1 MAEIQNI
8 YEQLSQIV
16 SDQKIP
22 ISGGGS
28 YDDCLCAIASGMI
41 QFVAVREG
49 RDNFRTLT
57 EGHISIHP
65 GSSLF
70 RTDPLYIVAGEIVR
84 TSRMFAMSVSPLTKK
99 LINKIDPDLEAKL
112 EAERKKKG
120 DRDDRQ
126 DQKARGRDGK
136 KGQKGEGRGQD
147 KAQDQKA
154 AAWSLGKSAFAIEKV
169 KGKKIVVLPWRE
181 LQSAVEPYDM
191 EALEARS
198 QGLRGRVLLD
208 GGLKLM
214 DGEKLVTI
222 VKAAKL
228 FGFSPLDEKNF
239 DRKLNIDLTQEGAAA
254 VLCKN
259 LRSLMKVAQAKA
271 KGREMGFAALYTD
284 QRGSYWFKVSRGF
297 STAISES
304 AASLEFLASDSAARL
319 TDEQKREAGAVYAKL
334 RAFYE

>member
-1 MAEIQNI
+1 
-8 YEQLSQIV
+8 
-16 SDQKIP
+16 
-22 ISGGGS
+22 
-28 YDDCLCAIASGMI
+28 
-41 QFVAVREG
+41 
-49 RDNFRTLT
+49 
-57 EGHISIHP
+57 
-65 GSSLF
+65 
-70 RTDPLYIVAGEIVR
+70 
-84 TSRMFAMSVSPLTKK
+84 
-99 LINKIDPDLEAKL
+99 
-112 EAERKKKG
+112 
-120 DRDDRQ
+120 
-126 DQKARGRDGK
+126 GK
-136 KGQKGEGRGQD
+136 K
-147 KAQDQKA
+147 
-154 AAWSLGKSAFAIEKV
+154 V
-169 KGKKIVVLPWRE
+169 VVLPWRE

-228 FGFSPLDEKNF
+228 FGFSPVDEKNF